1 MNERS
6 DNSGAPHELGA
17 PHAGVSTR
25 SMTVRATT
33 TSSLPVT
40 VVREPGERWLDGP
53 LAWGWCVGGW
63 LLATVLFYALSAT
76 LGGPVVGDSI
86 ESTYSTW
93 AIAHGNFSCA
103 FPPPSSYHVPG
114 ITGPLDVAAPLYS
127 LLSGALA
134 ALLRIGHAVAFPS
147 TRALGAQCATAF
159 SAMNRWSLRA
169 NATHSTLQ
177 LGYLVW
183 IPLLAGVVTLIRVSG
198 HGRRRWEPLAVT
210 VMAVS
215 LPVYE
220 CLVPIFHP
228 QDLLSMGLIAAGVAC
243 ALQRRWTL
251 AGVLLGLA
259 FTSQQFSLLVAAPLV
274 VVAPRD
280 QRVRFA
286 VGATV
291 AVAVVALPLIVASSG
306 RAARAVLLGSSR
318 AGFIHSSAGGT
329 VLWELHLHGVV
340 LFAISRVAPIV
351 AAGALAWWARRRLG
365 DSVLEPVALVSLI
378 ATALCLRLVF
388 EVNLFPY
395 YFMAV
400 SVMLIV
406 LTLVQRC
413 RLGPVVAW
421 LSLATLAFY
430 PLPWVLAYADQ
441 SKGLELYQALPY
453 GVVVV
458 MAIIAL
464 LGALR
469 HRVRWYLFAWLIVVF
484 LTCVPQIWGLTSMFR
499 VIPYWAW
506 QLILVPPALYLCV
519 EPLVS
524 RVRHRDDV
532 DLSLLGARVA

>member
-1 MNERS
+1 
-6 DNSGAPHELGA
+6 
-17 PHAGVSTR
+17 
-25 SMTVRATT
+25 MTVRATAET
-33 TSSLPVT
+33 PLPVT
-40 VVREPGERWLDGP
+40 ATRERGERWLDGP

-63 LLATVLFYALSAT
+63 VLATALFYGLSAT

-114 ITGPLDVAAPLYS
+114 IKGPVDVAAPLYS
-127 LLSGALA
+127 LVSGALA
-134 ALLRIGHAVAFPS
+134 ALLRIGHSVTFPS
-147 TRALGAQCATAF
+147 SSALGTQCATAF
-159 SAMNRWSLRA
+159 SAMNDWSLHA
-169 NATHSTLQ
+169 SATHATLQ

-183 IPLLAGVVTLIRVSG
+183 IPLLAGVVTLIRASG
-198 HGRRRWEPLAVT
+198 NGRRRWEPLAVT
-210 VMAVS
+210 LMAVS

-228 QDLLSMGLIAAGVAC
+228 QDLLAMGLIAASAAC
-243 ALQRRWTL
+243 ALQRRWAL

-259 FTSQQFSLLVAAPLV
+259 LTSQQFSVLVAAPLL

-280 QRVRFA
+280 QRVRVA
-286 VGATV
+286 GAGAAT
-291 AVAVVALPLIVASSG
+291 VAVVALPLIAASSG

-318 AGFIHSSAGGT
+318 AGFIRSSAGGT
-329 VLWELHLHGVV
+329 VLWELHLRGVV

-351 AAGALAWWARRRLG
+351 AAVALAWWARRRLG
-365 DSVLEPVALVSLI
+365 NSALEPVALVSLL
-378 ATALCLRLVF
+378 ATALCMRLVF
-388 EVNLFPY
+388 EVNLFTY

-406 LTLVQRC
+406 LSVAQRR

-421 LSLATLAFY
+421 LSLTTFAFY
-430 PLPWVLAYADQ
+430 PLPWVVAYGDQ

-453 GVVVV
+453 AVVVV
-458 MAIIAL
+458 MAVVAL
-464 LGALR
+464 VGALR
-469 HRVRWYLFAWLIVVF
+469 HRMRWYLFAWLLVVF
-484 LTCVPQIWGLTSMFR
+484 LTCVPQLWGLTSMFR

-524 RVRHRDDV
+524 RVRHRDDADV
-532 DLSLLGARVA
+532 IADPALVA